1 MLVDG
6 LIAKLEVQ
14 DRDVWQPYI
23 DIIKEVACN
32 RDLVCLSKLNRAVSV
47 GKELLIKT
55 FNGQKPSQQDSA
67 PDSFLKKVHAAGQF
81 FRLLVASI
89 LSSDVVHDMNAAKTS
104 DWLEGSCAAHMWFA
118 IEDHIM

>member
-1 MLVDG
+1 MRERQVTYGYKQPFRTRWRAAGNALQGLPQLFQEILSPTTDDIDIVNTEFVLVDG

-32 RDLVCLSKLNRAVSV
+32 RDLVCLSKLNRAVSI

-55 FNGQKPSQQDSA
+55 FNGQKPPQQDSA
-67 PDSFLKKVHAAGQF
+67 PDSF
-81 FRLLVASI
+81 
-89 LSSDVVHDMNAAKTS
+89 
-104 DWLEGSCAAHMWFA
+104 
-118 IEDHIM
+118 